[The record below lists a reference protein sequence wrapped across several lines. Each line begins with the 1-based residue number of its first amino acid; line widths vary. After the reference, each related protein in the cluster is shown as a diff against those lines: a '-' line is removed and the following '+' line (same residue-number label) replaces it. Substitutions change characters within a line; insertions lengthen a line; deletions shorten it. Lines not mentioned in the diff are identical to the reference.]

1 MLTFK
6 ELTVRAMIM
15 GLIIGAFF
23 CILNVIVGLKTGL
36 AFAGTQV
43 TILLGFLGLRATGGY
58 NKLENNI
65 IQASASGAAL
75 SMFTIDSAVAAV
87 VIFSG
92 KFPSIYM
99 VIIVSLVAI
108 PLGIL
113 LAYSLRETLMDRQG
127 LAFPGGVA
135 IGEVIDAL
143 VNARSRRSLLVF
155 LGMGVSVLIVALVQW
170 GILPASLPGL
180 RFGIPTFLGLAI
192 SPMMIGMGFII
203 KHRSASLIFAGSVL
217 STVIWVLS
225 GGNQMKLSQHIT
237 NPWVLSVAVF
247 MILTYSLYL
256 IFKSGKTFKTMF
268 ASVKLGKG
276 RGSYIQLGQIIL
288 LVLTVVVFIAVP
300 EIRLMPFAMI
310 ILIPF
315 LLITILYACWASGET
330 GMTPVT
336 PMGMLGLIIASFF
349 TSKLAGMLFAGAL
362 LSAAGA
368 AAATMM
374 NTFKAGSVVK
384 SNPEAL
390 LTAQTLGSITGALI
404 GSVSIF
410 MLYRAYGF
418 GSETLPS
425 PLSYSWG
432 VIAAALQ
439 EGKVPP
445 SIDLFIGAGAA
456 VGSLVLAALNL
467 SAISFG
473 IGMII
478 PPSYSSLVFIG
489 GLISYWVEKKYP
501 DKAIQ
506 KEKVGE
512 GYALCAGFI
521 AGEGLVL
528 VISAFYTVL
537 AL

>member
-6 ELTVRAMIM
+6 ALTIRALIM

-43 TILLGFLGLRATGGY
+43 TILLGFLGLSATGGY
-58 NKLENNI
+58 NKYENNI

-75 SMFTIDSAVAAV
+75 AMFTIDSAVAAV

-92 KFPSIYM
+92 VFPSLYM
-99 VIIVSLVAI
+99 IVTVSVIAI

-113 LAYSLRETLMDRQG
+113 FAYSLRDTLMERQK

-135 IGEVIDAL
+135 IGEVIEAL
-143 VNARSRRSLLVF
+143 VDTRSRRSLLVF
-155 LGMGVSVLIVALVQW
+155 LGMVVGMIIVALVQW
-170 GILPASLPGL
+170 GILPKSLPGVS
-180 RFGIPTFLGLAI
+180 FGIPTFLGLAI

-203 KHRSASLIFAGSVL
+203 RHRSSSLIFAGSIL
-217 STVIWVLS
+217 STAVWVLS
-225 GGNQMKLSQHIT
+225 GRTHMALSQHIT

-256 IFKSGKTFKTMF
+256 IFKSRRIFKDMF
-268 ASVKLGKG
+268 SSV
-276 RGSYIQLGQIIL
+276 QLGEGGRYVRMGQLIL
-288 LVLTVVVFIAVP
+288 LAAAVIAFVTIP
-300 EIRLMPFAMI
+300 EIRLMPYALI
-310 ILIPF
+310 ILVPF
-315 LLITILYACWASGET
+315 LLVTILYACWACGET

-336 PMGMLGLIIASFF
+336 PMGLLGLIIASFF
-349 TSKLAGMLFAGAL
+349 TDKLAGILFAGAV

-368 AAATMM
+368 AASTMM
-374 NTFKAGSVVK
+374 NTFKAGTIVK
-384 SNPEAL
+384 TRPEAL
-390 LTAQTLGSITGALI
+390 LTAQTIGSITGALV

-410 MLYRAYGF
+410 MLYEAYGF
-418 GSETLPS
+418 GTETLPS

-432 VIAAALQ
+432 TVASALQ
-439 EGKVPP
+439 EGRVPE
-445 SIDLFIGAGAA
+445 SIDLYIGAGAS
-456 VGSLVLAALNL
+456 VGALVLAFLNL

-478 PPSYSSLVFIG
+478 PPAYSSLVFIG
-489 GLISYWVEKKYP
+489 GLLSYWIQKKYP
-501 DKAIQ
+501 DPEVQ
-506 KEKVGE
+506 KEKMGE

-528 VISAFYTVL
+528 VIAAFYTVL
-537 AL
+537 AG